1 MKNKRKTK
9 QSLKSI
15 FAEGPRCSIP
25 SSLDLVEPDLHHLLL
40 LPPRHLRV
48 TGGPRVRVPRV
59 EEPGRILVPDCCSD
73 HHYHTAG

>member
-9 QSLKSI
+9 QNLKSI

-48 TGGPRVRVPRV
+48 TGGPWVCVPRV